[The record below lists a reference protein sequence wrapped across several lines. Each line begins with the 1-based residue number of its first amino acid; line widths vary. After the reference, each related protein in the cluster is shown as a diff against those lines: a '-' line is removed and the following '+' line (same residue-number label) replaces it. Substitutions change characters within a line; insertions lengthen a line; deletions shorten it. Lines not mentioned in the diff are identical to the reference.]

1 MLFALLLW
9 GMPRGR
15 STMFKRI
22 ALALLLLGTVMA
34 TAGISL
40 APTAAL
46 ADPRIPV
53 NAASDCQGKE
63 ISLRSVEQPEEGR
76 L

>member
-1 MLFALLLW
+1 MLFALLQS

-22 ALALLLLGTVMA
+22 ALALLLLGTVMV

-46 ADPRIPV
+46 AEPPDP
-53 NAASDCQGKE
+53 C
-63 ISLRSVEQPEEGR
+63 
-76 L
+76 